1 MDKITNQPEAK
12 KRKGST
18 EIKIE
23 DKISNMLYEVM
34 EEKDSNESFEW
45 DCGEIDDEFKL
56 SRPSTRRQTT
66 QNPNDI
72 TDSNMNTSNMTQFLA
87 FPSFN
92 RANKRNMTHNVNPV
106 YYPHFNMNMKGPNLQ
121 IPRKS
126 AQYSN
131 FGYNS
136 LNALNPNFYNNNN
149 SFNNSNLFLF
159 NNNNNNL
166 NNNINLN
173 QSFQSFQS
181 LNPQFNDSFIS
192 NNLGNNNIIAN
203 NYPYNVN
210 NNNYNPQG
218 NFFNA
223 NNINS
228 INNIIPNY
236 NEVNYINNVPL
247 NNNNMNNIDIK
258 RKDNRKKTQDVQ
270 SNFQNKKYTNNYMN
284 SNNNSISSN
293 NNFNFNK
300 NSNLRFFRKSASL
313 NSNNNNNLYFKNIV
327 MNNNMNN
334 EIINNNKNA
343 ENKSNYI
350 NINNNMNINN
360 SSITDNLI
368 FELRNL
374 LEHSGKIDFYIYN
387 IIKGKI
393 VSIIKNHKGSKIF
406 QKYLKSTHSD
416 EILHLIFVELY
427 SNLEELI
434 IDPYANYFC
443 KKFFTYLNQKDR
455 IDFLK
460 SIEKSL
466 IELSSD
472 SIGTYPIQSIIEHL
486 NTKNEKNIIISGIKE
501 GFTKLIY
508 DTFGCHVLEKLLTCF
523 EDEYVNF
530 IYTYIFENFLNL
542 TNNSNG
548 IYIIKKI
555 LTFTQKNNF
564 HEKLKL
570 IVKKNA
576 LFLIKQS
583 YGNFVIQVIIESW
596 EDYKE
601 ITDLFKGHFFDLSL
615 EKYASNVIERCIE
628 KDKEILENY
637 INEIIESKLIS
648 DVMKSNYGNYVVQ
661 KVIKLAS
668 GESKKNFVFNA
679 AKEIEKLNDN
689 KLIQK
694 WKSILSSHISELNG
708 EQISL
713 LKEQNYFGK
722 N

>member
-23 DKISNMLYEVM
+23 DKINNMLYEVM

-92 RANKRNMTHNVNPV
+92 RANKRNMTHNLNPV

-159 NNNNNNL
+159 NNNNLN

-350 NINNNMNINN
+350 NTNNNMNINN

-406 QKYLKSTHSD
+406 QKYLKSNHSD

-708 EQISL
+708 EQIAL

>member
-1 MDKITNQPEAK
+1 
-12 KRKGST
+12 
-18 EIKIE
+18 
-23 DKISNMLYEVM
+23 
-34 EEKDSNESFEW
+34 
-45 DCGEIDDEFKL
+45 
-56 SRPSTRRQTT
+56 
-66 QNPNDI
+66 
-72 TDSNMNTSNMTQFLA
+72 MN
-87 FPSFN
+87 
-92 RANKRNMTHNVNPV
+92 
-106 YYPHFNMNMKGPNLQ
+106 G
-121 IPRKS
+121 
-126 AQYSN
+126 
-131 FGYNS
+131 
-136 LNALNPNFYNNNN
+136 
-149 SFNNSNLFLF
+149 
-159 NNNNNNL
+159 
-166 NNNINLN
+166 
-173 QSFQSFQS
+173 
-181 LNPQFNDSFIS
+181 
-192 NNLGNNNIIAN
+192 
-203 NYPYNVN
+203 
-210 NNNYNPQG
+210 
-218 NFFNA
+218 
-223 NNINS
+223 
-228 INNIIPNY
+228 
-236 NEVNYINNVPL
+236 
-247 NNNNMNNIDIK
+247 
-258 RKDNRKKTQDVQ
+258 
-270 SNFQNKKYTNNYMN
+270 
-284 SNNNSISSN
+284 NNNSISSN

-334 EIINNNKNA
+334 EIIKNNKNA

-350 NINNNMNINN
+350 NTNNNMNINN

-406 QKYLKSTHSD
+406 QKYLKSNHSD

-601 ITDLFKGHFFDLSL
+601 IIDLFKGHFFDLSL

-708 EQISL
+708 EQIAL

>member
-92 RANKRNMTHNVNPV
+92 RANKRNMTQNVNPV

-236 NEVNYINNVPL
+236 NEANYINNVPL

-343 ENKSNYI
+343 ENKNNYM
-350 NINNNMNINN
+350 NISNNMNINN

-406 QKYLKSTHSD
+406 QKYLKSNHSD

-708 EQISL
+708 EQIAL

>member
-23 DKISNMLYEVM
+23 DKISNMLQEVM

-92 RANKRNMTHNVNPV
+92 RANKRNMTQNVNPV

-236 NEVNYINNVPL
+236 NEANYINNVPL

-313 NSNNNNNLYFKNIV
+313 NGNNNNNLYFKNIV

-343 ENKSNYI
+343 ENKNNYM
-350 NINNNMNINN
+350 NISNNMNINN

-406 QKYLKSTHSD
+406 QKYLKSNHSD

-708 EQISL
+708 EQIAL

>member
-12 KRKGST
+12 NSKEST

-23 DKISNMLYEVM
+23 DKINNMLSEVM

-45 DCGEIDDEFKL
+45 DCGEIDEEFNI
-56 SRPSTRRQTT
+56 SPPSTRRQTGL
-66 QNPNDI
+66 NPNDFSEFYMNS
-72 TDSNMNTSNMTQFLA
+72 SNATQFLA
-87 FPSFN
+87 LPSYN
-92 RANKRNMTHNVNPV
+92 RTNKRNMTQNLNPV
-106 YYPHFNMNMKGPNLQ
+106 YHPHFSNNIKVQNLPMQ
-121 IPRKS
+121 RKS
-126 AQYSN
+126 VQYSN
-131 FGYNS
+131 FGYNT
-136 LNALNPNFYNNNN
+136 LNALNQNFYNNSSN
-149 SFNNSNLFLF
+149 NNSNLFLF
-159 NNNNNNL
+159 NNSKLNNNL
-166 NNNINLN
+166 NLN
-173 QSFQSFQS
+173 QSFQSF
-181 LNPQFNDSFIS
+181 NPQFNESFIS
-192 NNLGNNNIIAN
+192 NNIGNNNIIGN
-203 NYPYNVN
+203 NYQYNTN
-210 NNNYNPQG
+210 NNNYNTQG
-218 NFFNA
+218 NFFNT
-223 NNINS
+223 NNIN
-228 INNIIPNY
+228 NLMPNF
-236 NEVNYINNVPL
+236 NEGNYINNVHL
-247 NNNNMNNIDIK
+247 NNNNLNNMNNTDFK
-258 RKDNRKKTQDVQ
+258 RTENRKRTHDVQ
-270 SNFQNKKYTNNYMN
+270 INFQNKKYTNNYL
-284 SNNNSISSN
+284 NNNNLNNN
-293 NNFNFNK
+293 NNFNK
-300 NSNLRFFRKSASL
+300 NNDSRFFRKRFSL
-313 NSNNNNNLYFKNIV
+313 NNNNNNNLYFKNII
-327 MNNNMNN
+327 MNSNSNNNN
-334 EIINNNKNA
+334 EIININNSKIIENKN
-343 ENKSNYI
+343 NYI
-350 NINNNMNINN
+350 NINNNVNNNNN
-360 SSITDNLI
+360 SSINDNLI
-368 FELRNL
+368 FELRHL

-387 IIKGKI
+387 MIKGKI

-416 EILHLIFVELY
+416 EILHLIFLEIY
-427 SNLEELI
+427 PNLEELI

-455 IDFLK
+455 IEFLK

-466 IELSSD
+466 IGLSSD
-472 SIGTYPIQSIIEHL
+472 RIGTYPIQSIIEHL
-486 NTKNEKNIIISGIKE
+486 NNQNEKNIIISGIKE

-564 HEKLKL
+564 HERLKS
-570 IVKKNA
+570 IVIKNA

-583 YGNFVIQVIIESW
+583 YGNLVIQIIIESW

-601 ITDLFKGHFFDLSL
+601 ISDLLKGHFFSLSL

-628 KDKEILENY
+628 KDKDILENY
-637 INEIIESKLIS
+637 INEIIESNRIS

-694 WKSILSSHISELNG
+694 WKLILSPHISELTD
-708 EQISL
+708 EQKSI
-713 LKEQNYFGK
+713 LKEQNYFK
-722 N
+722 NN

>member
-1 MDKITNQPEAK
+1 
-12 KRKGST
+12 
-18 EIKIE
+18 
-23 DKISNMLYEVM
+23 
-34 EEKDSNESFEW
+34 
-45 DCGEIDDEFKL
+45 
-56 SRPSTRRQTT
+56 
-66 QNPNDI
+66 
-72 TDSNMNTSNMTQFLA
+72 
-87 FPSFN
+87 
-92 RANKRNMTHNVNPV
+92 
-106 YYPHFNMNMKGPNLQ
+106 
-121 IPRKS
+121 
-126 AQYSN
+126 
-131 FGYNS
+131 
-136 LNALNPNFYNNNN
+136 
-149 SFNNSNLFLF
+149 
-159 NNNNNNL
+159 
-166 NNNINLN
+166 
-173 QSFQSFQS
+173 
-181 LNPQFNDSFIS
+181 
-192 NNLGNNNIIAN
+192 
-203 NYPYNVN
+203 
-210 NNNYNPQG
+210 
-218 NFFNA
+218 
-223 NNINS
+223 
-228 INNIIPNY
+228 
-236 NEVNYINNVPL
+236 
-247 NNNNMNNIDIK
+247 
-258 RKDNRKKTQDVQ
+258 
-270 SNFQNKKYTNNYMN
+270 
-284 SNNNSISSN
+284 
-293 NNFNFNK
+293 
-300 NSNLRFFRKSASL
+300 
-313 NSNNNNNLYFKNIV
+313 
-327 MNNNMNN
+327 
-334 EIINNNKNA
+334 
-343 ENKSNYI
+343 
-350 NINNNMNINN
+350 
-360 SSITDNLI
+360 
-368 FELRNL
+368 
-374 LEHSGKIDFYIYN
+374 
-387 IIKGKI
+387 
-393 VSIIKNHKGSKIF
+393 
-406 QKYLKSTHSD
+406 
-416 EILHLIFVELY
+416 LY

-708 EQISL
+708 EQIAL